1 MSVTLNNALN
11 NQSHNTIKQA
21 TAVNSPKNNST
32 AFTDQYEET
41 NHKNVD
47 VFEIGSSHTKD
58 AGIYSNIITSS
69 DVADKTDIKTIGVNK
84 IEQRSVSSSGNVY
97 LDTVIMRAAKKAGVG
112 VGSNGVP
119 RINSSTQASIY
130 NAEMSRIKGTFWCQ
144 TGGWE
149 ELPDSD
155 QCGRTAAATMASIN
169 SGYTVTPND
178 TTGNAY
184 GLTGIKVNGREIEL
198 NDNAGTYNV
207 NAGPKAGLNKYNC
220 GSESG
225 VIAAINN
232 ELKNGRSVLVK
243 TTVSG
248 RHWVTVT
255 GTLNGKPAESF
266 DDFVGVDP
274 WYNGS
279 NPNNPLPGTGS
290 GSTNADRAGIIQ
302 LSDVSNQNLHSDYVI
317 ITYAPGSEA
326 AF

>member
-11 NQSHNTIKQA
+11 NQSHSTIKQA
-21 TAVNSPKNNST
+21 TAVNSPQNNSA
-32 AFTDQYEET
+32 AFIDQHEET

-47 VFEIGSSHTKD
+47 VFEIGSSHTKG

-69 DVADKTDIKTIGVNK
+69 DVADKTGIKTIGVNK

-97 LDTVIMRAAKKAGVG
+97 LDTVILRAAKKAGVE

-144 TGGWE
+144 TGGWDFSN
-149 ELPDSD
+149 PQK

-178 TTGNAY
+178 TIGNGN
-184 GLTGIKVNGREIEL
+184 GLTAIKVNGREIKL

-207 NAGPKAGLNKYNC
+207 NTGPIAGLNKYNC
-220 GSESG
+220 GSEAG
-225 VIAAINN
+225 VVAAINN
-232 ELKNGRSVLVK
+232 ELQNGRSVLVK
-243 TTVSG
+243 TTVSDG
-248 RHWVTVT
+248 HWVTVT

-279 NPNNPLPGTGS
+279 NPNNPSTGTGS
-290 GSTNADRAGIIQ
+290 GSTNANRAGIIQ

-317 ITYAPGSEA
+317 ITYVPGSEA